1 MAGKL
6 PFLSLGSVRA
16 KFLAFISIMHD
27 VTERKQAE
35 QKRAESQEQLQAL
48 ADNLQV
54 ALSSMSDGISILDA
68 DLKFVA
74 FNQRY
79 VDLLNFPEGLVR
91 EGGSV
96 VDVTEFAAKRGDY
109 GSQFDGDPDGIVAA
123 RLKQFK
129 SNEENLIENIT
140 PTGRI
145 VEYRSSPIKGGGRVL
160 IMHDI
165 TERKRA
171 EEALRKSEQ
180 RLKDSIEALA
190 DGFALHDADDSLVLY
205 NRRYAELLSPA
216 ITDALKPGSQWE
228 ANLRAQ
234 CAQGL
239 IPAADG
245 RLEAWIAERRS
256 AHLNPK
262 GPIVQ
267 ERSGNAWI
275 RLNERKAQDD
285 SIVTIVTDITE
296 LKRTEQALRES
307 EQRLLAMLRE
317 SPVGVGLI
325 KATDN
330 TVAFANARY
339 DSIFGFEKGALI
351 GRTTPE
357 LFVDTRDRDALLD
370 DFKKEGSVYD
380 RELRLQRSDGTAF
393 WGLVTLLPFEYEGAS
408 ARLVWIYDITERKRA
423 EQELAEKDA
432 QFRVALDYMPGG
444 IRVVD
449 EDRKYVFFNARY
461 LELYDF
467 PEGLLKV
474 GEPYR
479 VENLHQAKR
488 GDFGPGD
495 PEALTDKWIVSLTRE
510 TELQTWERTT
520 VAGKILE
527 VSTAPTP
534 VGGFVNIVTDITER
548 KRAEEELAE
557 KEAQLRVA
565 LDNMPGG
572 IALHDR
578 DLNYVLFNSQYSEL
592 FDYPDG
598 LVRVGGSRRDV
609 LRYQA
614 ERGDFGPDD
623 KDSVIEQVIATH
635 QRGEAVSRERT
646 IAGSGRTLQIDV
658 APTPEGGSVS
668 IYTDITDRK
677 RMEEAL
683 QEAYGNIKNQR
694 DRMEDELNIGREIQ
708 MSMVP
713 LTFPAY
719 PERKEF
725 SIFAA
730 LEPAREVG
738 GDFYD
743 FFFIDEV
750 RLCFCVGDVSGKG
763 VPAALFMA
771 VTKTLVKSRAV
782 NDFSPASILT
792 HVNDE
797 LGRDNDACMFV
808 TLFLG
813 ILDVKTGALTYT
825 NAGHNPPYLLQSDGG
840 VIQLD
845 QRHGLVV
852 AAMEGMVYGEDKIT
866 VIPGDLLLMYTD
878 GVTEAMDVNEKLY
891 SDERLTS
898 LMSSRRFESAEEI
911 VDVTV
916 SDVWD
921 YQGDA
926 EQADDVTV
934 LAVQYFGEPEGK
946 ALRVL
951 ELDIKNHPEEIARMN
966 EAFDS
971 FCDQYSV
978 PAGIHSKMNVVF
990 DELLGNIVSYAYRD
1004 EGDHTIE
1011 VRVELSSD
1019 RLAVTITDD
1028 GIPFNPFTRVVPD
1041 TTAVSI
1047 QEREPGGLG
1056 IHLVSNMMDE
1066 VSYRRRTNRNVVIL
1080 VKHL

>member
-1 MAGKL
+1 MTGRL
-6 PFLSLGSVRA
+6 PFLSLSSVRA
-16 KFLAFISIMHD
+16 KFLALVSIMHG
-27 VTERKQAE
+27 VTERRQAE
-35 QKRAESQEQLQAL
+35 QELVESQEHLQAL

-54 ALSSMSDGISILDA
+54 ALSSMSDGISILDG
-68 DLKFVA
+68 DLNIVT

-91 EGGSV
+91 EGGPI
-96 VDVTEFAAKRGDY
+96 VDAVEFAAKRGDF
-109 GSQFDGDPDGIVAA
+109 GSQYDGDIDDVVAA
-123 RLKQFK
+123 RLKLLK

-145 VEYRSSPIKGGGRVL
+145 IEYRSSPIKGGGRVI
-160 IMHDI
+160 IMQDI

-330 TVAFANARY
+330 TLAFANARY

-393 WGLVTLLPFEYEGAS
+393 WGLVTLQPFEYEGAS
-408 ARLVWIYDITERKRA
+408 ARLVWIYDITERKQA
-423 EQELAEKDA
+423 EREMEEKEA
-432 QFRVALDYMPGG
+432 QLRVALDYMPGG
-444 IRVVD
+444 IRFVD
-449 EDRKYVFFNARY
+449 EDRNYVFFNARY

-479 VENLHQAKR
+479 VENLYQAKR

-510 TELQTWERTT
+510 TEPQSWERTT

-527 VSTAPTP
+527 VSTGPTP

-548 KRAEEELAE
+548 KRVEAELQAANGIIMDQKERME
-557 KEAQLRVA
+557 KELNVA
-565 LDNMPGG
+565 
-572 IALHDR
+572 H
-578 DLNYVLFNSQYSEL
+578 
-592 FDYPDG
+592 
-598 LVRVGGSRRDV
+598 
-609 LRYQA
+609 
-614 ERGDFGPDD
+614 
-623 KDSVIEQVIATH
+623 
-635 QRGEAVSRERT
+635 
-646 IAGSGRTLQIDV
+646 
-658 APTPEGGSVS
+658 
-668 IYTDITDRK
+668 
-677 RMEEAL
+677 
-683 QEAYGNIKNQR
+683 
-694 DRMEDELNIGREIQ
+694 EIQ

-713 LTFPAY
+713 LTFPPY

-725 SIFAA
+725 SIYAT

-750 RLCFCVGDVSGKG
+750 HLCFCVGDVSGKG

-771 VTKTLVKSRAV
+771 VTKTLVKSRAA

-852 AAMEGMVYGEDKIT
+852 AAMEGTVYGEDKIT
-866 VIPGDLLLMYTD
+866 VNPGDLLLMYTD
-878 GVTEAMDVNEKLY
+878 GVTEAMDVNKELY

-898 LMSSRRFESAEEI
+898 LMSSRQFESAEEI

-934 LAVQYFGEPEGK
+934 LAVQFFGEPEGE
-946 ALRVL
+946 ALQVL
-951 ELDIKNHPEEIARMN
+951 ELSIKNRVDEIVRVKQSFN
-966 EAFDS
+966 AFAERHGIA
-971 FCDQYSV
+971 
-978 PAGIHSKMNVVF
+978 AGVRRKMNAVF
-990 DELLGNIVSYAYRD
+990 EELLNNIVSYGHRD

-1011 VRVELSSD
+1011 VRAELSAD

-1028 GIPFNPFTRVVPD
+1028 GSPFNPFMSAVPD
-1041 TTAVSI
+1041 LTVSLE
-1047 QEREPGGLG
+1047 EREPGGLG
-1056 IHLVSNMMDE
+1056 IHLVRNMMDE
-1066 VSYRRRTNRNVVIL
+1066 VSYRRRTNKNVVIL
-1080 VKHL
+1080 VKHLEAGIAV